1 MNGFVK
7 YIVPVAF
14 IILAGYNLYLAH
26 WLEGSLYAAVAIA
39 FPLMWAI
46 KEGYIKTNL
55 KLWNAVAWALVIL
68 ALVLF
73 MALLRQDA
81 YNQ

>member
-1 MNGFVK
+1 MNGFAK
-7 YIVPVAF
+7 YLVPVAF
-14 IILAGYNLYLAH
+14 IILAGYNLYLAN
-26 WLEGSLYAAVAIA
+26 WLEGSLYVAVSIA

-46 KEGYIKTNL
+46 KDGYIKTNH

-73 MALLRQDA
+73 MALLRMDA